1 MNKIISRYGTFLII
15 PPVLIIIAFVAFKFN
30 VTTKAEVILIQ
41 HTPTEVIAYIPNNIA
56 VSDTLHVD
64 SPEYGTLT
72 LPVAY
77 ISKEP
82 SNQLV
87 IIHGH
92 LPADDTILH
101 AYIIT
106 ATKPL
111 YQVLLHQ

>member
-41 HTPTEVIAYIPNNIA
+41 HTPTEIIAYIPNNVA

-64 SPEYGTLT
+64 SPEYGSLT
-72 LPVAY
+72 LPIAY

-82 SNQLV
+82 SNQRV
-87 IIHGH
+87 VCTGN

-106 ATKPL
+106 ETQPL
-111 YQVLLHQ
+111 YQVLLHR